1 MLEDN
6 QKIIE
11 RYKNY
16 LKRRNLNE
24 LTIKNYICDLKSFCL
39 YNDKYLYDITK
50 EDIKNY
56 IQDKK
61 SKNVSEKRI
70 NFSIC
75 VLSKFYSHLTKNNY
89 IEYNPME
96 EIERFKIKKKEK
108 SQGLTTG
115 QIYKIRKQIK
125 EYNDLQ
131 LEVFFNLLICSG
143 CKKNYIDK
151 INWRFIKWKDK
162 YIEVII
168 NDNER
173 AILYL
178 DDYTIDLLDK
188 LRKER
193 HKKHIKQKWVFITRH
208 NGHWNS
214 VTDGTITYW
223 LNKIVK
229 VSDVDKLT
237 FGIIKQ
243 TTLNYWKLGRRFSD
257 ERINKMLLHQKFDNE
272 FRSIVLDEIKN
283 IKNF

>member
-1 MLEDN
+1 MCDN
-6 QKIIE
+6 QKIID

-16 LKRRNLNE
+16 LKKRNLNE
-24 LTIKNYICDLKSFCL
+24 QTIKNYICDLNSLHLFT
-39 YNDKYLYDITK
+39 DKYLYDITK
-50 EDIKNY
+50 EDVESY

-61 SKNVSEKRI
+61 SKNISEKRI

-75 VLSKFYSHLTKNNY
+75 VLSKFYTYLLKNKY
-89 IEYNPME
+89 IEYNPMQD
-96 EIERFKIKKKEK
+96 IKRFKIKEKKK
-108 SQGLTTG
+108 SEGLTTG

-125 EYNDLQ
+125 EYDDLQ
-131 LEVFFNLLICSG
+131 LEVFFSLLICSG

-151 INWRFIKWKDK
+151 INWRFIKWKEK
-162 YIEVII
+162 YIEVVV
-168 NDNER
+168 NEEER

-178 DDYTIDLLDK
+178 DDYTLGLLDK

-214 VTDGTITYW
+214 ATSGTITYW
-223 LNKIVK
+223 LNKIAK
-229 VSDVDKLT
+229 ISELDKLT

-257 ERINKMLLHQKFDNE
+257 ERINKMLSHQKFDNE
-272 FRSIVLDEIKN
+272 FRSIVLDEMKN

>member
-1 MLEDN
+1 MCDN
-6 QKIIE
+6 QKIID

-16 LKRRNLNE
+16 LKKRNLNE
-24 LTIKNYICDLKSFCL
+24 QTIKNYICDLNSLHLFT
-39 YNDKYLYDITK
+39 DKHLYDVTK
-50 EDIKNY
+50 EDVENY

-61 SKNVSEKRI
+61 SKNISEKRI

-75 VLSKFYSHLTKNNY
+75 VLSKFYMYLLKNKY
-89 IEYNPME
+89 IEYNPMQD
-96 EIERFKIKKKEK
+96 IKRFKIKEKKK
-108 SQGLTTG
+108 SEGLTTG

-125 EYNDLQ
+125 EYDDLQ
-131 LEVFFNLLICSG
+131 LEVFFSLLICSG

-151 INWRFIKWKDK
+151 INWRFIKWKEK

-168 NDNER
+168 NEEER
-173 AILYL
+173 AVLYL
-178 DDYTIDLLDK
+178 DDYTLGLLDK

-214 VTDGTITYW
+214 ATSGTITYW
-223 LNKIVK
+223 LNKIAK

-243 TTLNYWKLGRRFSD
+243 SSLNYWKVRNFSE
-257 ERINKMLLHQKFDNE
+257 ERIRKMLSHHKFNNE